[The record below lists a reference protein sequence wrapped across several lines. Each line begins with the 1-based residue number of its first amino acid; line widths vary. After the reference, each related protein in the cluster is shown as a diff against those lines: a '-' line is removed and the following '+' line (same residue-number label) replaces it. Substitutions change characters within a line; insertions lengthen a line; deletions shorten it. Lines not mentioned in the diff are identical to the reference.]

1 MLNKYSIGLIVLV
14 SALASLMEVNA
25 LECYKG
31 VNLSLSS
38 WIDAAQAFGSG
49 KPNTCT
55 ALGLIVETCST
66 DDGCYIYKNKLDG
79 LDFGC
84 GIKEKCDEKQNC
96 CKGDKCNCNDA

>member
-1 MLNKYSIGLIVLV
+1 MPFSF
-14 SALASLMEVNA
+14 ASDLDVGQEP
-25 LECYKG
+25 G
-31 VNLSLSS
+31 T
-38 WIDAAQAFGSG
+38 GS
-49 KPNTCT
+49 PNSGTCS
-55 ALGLIVETCST
+55 ALGLSVETCPT